1 MPESG
6 LKATIDRSYADNLWS
21 KDGVISPKGYN
32 LDMEVVAKS
41 GVFTKSVPFADVV
54 DMQFV
59 SRYRSA

>member
-6 LKATIDRSYADNLWS
+6 IRGTIDRSYADNLWS
-21 KDGVISPKGYN
+21 KDGIISPKGYA

-41 GVFTKSVPFADVV
+41 GVFTKAVPFAEVV

-59 SRYRSA
+59 TKHRTA